1 MSISVVAFTEPR
13 IPDLHICDELY
24 GKHLLAKD
32 CLRAAAELPSGSDSI
47 EWVVDVPG
55 NPIGLPLTR
64 EYGELSLKLH
74 HQSKIQLVLI
84 QSFR

>member
-1 MSISVVAFTEPR
+1 MSISIISFVQPE

-24 GKHLLAKD
+24 GKHLVVND
-32 CLRAAAELPSGSDSI
+32 CLRAAAELPSGSSAI

-64 EYGELSLKLH
+64 ESGELS
-74 HQSKIQLVLI
+74 
-84 QSFR
+84 